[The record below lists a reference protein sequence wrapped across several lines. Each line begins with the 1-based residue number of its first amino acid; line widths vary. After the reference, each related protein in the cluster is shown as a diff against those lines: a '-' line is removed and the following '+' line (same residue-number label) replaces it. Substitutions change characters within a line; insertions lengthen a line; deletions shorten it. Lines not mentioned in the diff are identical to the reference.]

1 MDAQLIVF
9 VLAVS
14 AVRNTL
20 SPDHLGS
27 LCYAF
32 RSLIQCQLK
41 QEALDSPP
49 SHFPHP
55 SILLCFSWHIMCEIN
70 LFVVCFLY

>member
-49 SHFPHP
+49 SHFPL
-55 SILLCFSWHIMCEIN
+55 SFYSA
-70 LFVVCFLY
+70 LFFLAYYV